1 VERHVVIGTA
11 GHVDHGKTALVKA
24 LTGVDTDRWEEEKR
38 RGITIDLGFAPLDLG
53 GGLQASV
60 VDVPGHEDFVR
71 NMVAGAT
78 GVDVALLVVAADEG
92 VMPQTVEHT
101 AILDLL
107 DVRAGAVAI
116 TKADLAEPEWL
127 ELVTADVTERLARS
141 PIHWEPPVAVSAVT
155 GAGLDRLR
163 AAMLRAAREARERA
177 ADDLFRLPVDRV
189 FSLAG
194 AGTVVT
200 GTTWSG
206 TVAVGQEVTVH
217 PGPVR
222 ARVRSVEV
230 HGHAEER
237 ARPGRR
243 TALALVGLDR
253 AAARR
258 GSVVVS
264 DPSWRPTAELDV
276 LVTLLAGQRP
286 LTQRSRVRL
295 HLGTAD
301 VLARVVPAGE
311 RIDPGTEAQAA
322 RLRLEEPILAR
333 WGDRAVLRAASPATT
348 IGGCRV
354 VDPFPAPRPRRPGHL
369 ADRAGPDPVQRVR
382 AFVAVE
388 GPRGLAV
395 GDLTVRLGLPP
406 GDVARVVKEAAGG
419 GVVQAGDRLVLQ
431 AAAEQAR
438 TLVLERL
445 AAHHRIHPML
455 PGLPLEAFRQLIG
468 EPGLAARLLEALTSE
483 GVLVQEGGAV
493 RLSGHRPAIPPELLG
508 GAAALRADIG
518 AAGPEGRSTAE
529 LAGRHS
535 GIPAAEIAE
544 FLVREG
550 TAIRMGK
557 DRYYDWERL
566 ESAVRSVLLEVRKRG
581 EVTPSEIRVALGL
594 TRKHLIPI
602 LEWMDAQ
609 GLTVRVGDARRL
621 GPAAHQP
628 RWEALDGLPK
638 QS

>member
-1 VERHVVIGTA
+1 MERHVVIGTA

-38 RGITIDLGFAPLDLG
+38 RGITIDLGFAPFDLG
-53 GGLQASV
+53 EGLRASV

-107 DVRAGAVAI
+107 DIRAGAVAI
-116 TKADLAEPEWL
+116 TKADLVERDWL
-127 ELVTADVTERLARS
+127 ELVTADVRERLAGS
-141 PIHWEPPVAVSAVT
+141 PIRWEPPVAVSSIT
-155 GAGLDRLR
+155 GAGLDPLREVLRR
-163 AAMLRAAREARERA
+163 AALHARERA

-206 TVAVGQEVTVH
+206 TVAVGQEVVVH
-217 PGPVR
+217 PGPVH

-237 ARPGRR
+237 ASPGRR

-264 DPSWRPTAELDV
+264 DPWWRPTTELDV
-276 LVTLLAGQRP
+276 LVTLLAGTRP
-286 LTQRSRVRL
+286 LTQRSSVRL
-295 HLGTAD
+295 HLGTAE

-311 RIDPGTEAQAA
+311 RIEPGVEAQAA
-322 RLRLEEPILAR
+322 RLRLEEPVLAR
-333 WGDRAVLRAASPATT
+333 WGDRAVLRSVSPVTT
-348 IGGCRV
+348 VGGCRV
-354 VDPFPAPRPRRPGHL
+354 VDPFPAPRPRRPGPL
-369 ADRAGPDPVQRVR
+369 ADRAGEDPVQRVR
-382 AFVAVE
+382 AFVAAE
-388 GPRGLAV
+388 GPRGLRV
-395 GDLTVRLGLPP
+395 SDLAVRLGLAPRDVP
-406 GDVARVVKEAAGG
+406 RTVTQALGDGI
-419 GVVQAGDRLVLQ
+419 VQAGDRLVPQ
-431 AAAEQAR
+431 AAAVQAR
-438 TLVLERL
+438 ELVLDRL
-445 AAHHRIHPML
+445 GAFHRGHPLL
-455 PGLPLEAFRQLIG
+455 PGLPLEAFRQLVG
-468 EPGLAARLLEALTSE
+468 EPGLAAQVLEALSSE
-483 GVLVQEGGAV
+483 GAVAQDGGAV
-493 RLSGHRPAIPPELLG
+493 RLTAHKAAIPAQFLG
-508 GAAALRADIG
+508 PADALRG
-518 AAGPEGRSTAE
+518 ELEVAGSEGRSAAE
-529 LAGRHS
+529 LAAGHA
-535 GIPAAEIAE
+535 GVPALEIAE
-544 FLVREG
+544 FFVREG
-550 TAIRMGK
+550 TAIRIGK
-557 DRYYDWERL
+557 DRYYDRGKL
-566 ESAVRSVLLEVRKRG
+566 ESAARSVLAEVKKQG
-581 EVTPSEIRVALGL
+581 EVMPGQVRTALGL
-594 TRKHLIPI
+594 TRKYLIPL

-628 RWEALDGLPK
+628 HWGTLDGPAGE
-638 QS
+638 S

>member
-1 VERHVVIGTA
+1 
-11 GHVDHGKTALVKA
+11 VDHGKTALVKA

-53 GGLQASV
+53 EGLKASV

-92 VMPQTVEHT
+92 VMPQTVEHS

-127 ELVTADVTERLARS
+127 ELVTADVKERLARS
-141 PIHWEPPVAVSAVT
+141 PIRWEPPVAVSAIT
-155 GAGLDRLR
+155 GSGLDALREALRRAALR
-163 AAMLRAAREARERA
+163 AKERA

-206 TVAVGQEVTVH
+206 TVAVGQEVVVH

-237 ARPGRR
+237 ASPGRR
-243 TALALVGLDR
+243 TALALVGLER

-264 DPSWRPTAELDV
+264 DPSWRPTSELDV
-276 LVTLLAGQRP
+276 LVTLLADTRP

-295 HLGTAD
+295 HLGTAE

-311 RIDPGTEAQAA
+311 RVEPGAEGQVV

-333 WGDRAVLRAASPATT
+333 WGDRAVLRSASPVTT

-354 VDPFPAPRPRRPGHL
+354 VDPFPPPRPRRPGVL
-369 ADRAGPDPVQRVR
+369 TERSGPDPVRRVR
-382 AFVAVE
+382 AFVAAE
-388 GPRGLAV
+388 GPWGLALGDLAVRVGLAPGEIPGVLARAV
-395 GDLTVRLGLPP
+395 GD
-406 GDVARVVKEAAGG
+406 
-419 GVVQAGDRLVLQ
+419 GVVQAGDRLVPQ

-438 TLVLERL
+438 ALVLDRL
-445 AAHHRIHPML
+445 AAYHHDHPLL

-468 EPGLAARLLEALTSE
+468 EPGLAARTLEALTSE
-483 GVLVQEGGAV
+483 GVVVQEGGAV
-493 RLSGHRPAIPPELLG
+493 RLAHYRPAIPTELSD
-508 GAAALRADIG
+508 GAAALRGDLA

-529 LAGRHS
+529 LAARHA
-535 GIPAAEIAE
+535 GIPVTDVAE

-550 TAIRMGK
+550 TAIRIGK
-557 DRYYDWERL
+557 DRYYDRERL
-566 ESAVRSVLLEVRKRG
+566 ESAARSVLIELKTRG
-581 EVTPSEIRVALGL
+581 QVTPSEVRVILGL
-594 TRKHLIPI
+594 TRKHIIPI
-602 LEWMDAQ
+602 LEWMDTQ
-609 GLTVRVGDARRL
+609 GLTVRVGDGRRL
-621 GPAAHQP
+621 GPAAHRQ
-628 RWEALDGLPK
+628 W
-638 QS
+638 

>member
-53 GGLQASV
+53 EGLKASV

-127 ELVTADVTERLARS
+127 ELVTTDVKERLARS
-141 PIHWEPPVAVSAVT
+141 PIHWEAPVPVSAVT
-155 GAGLDRLR
+155 GSGLDALR
-163 AAMLRAAREARERA
+163 ETLRHAAVQARERA
-177 ADDLFRLPVDRV
+177 ADDVFRLPVDRV

-206 TVAVGQEVTVH
+206 TVAVGQEVVVY

-230 HGHAEER
+230 HGHAEPR
-237 ARPGRR
+237 AEPGRR

-264 DPSWRPTAELDV
+264 DPAWRPTAELDA
-276 LVTLLAGQRP
+276 LVTLLPDARP

-295 HLGTAD
+295 HLGTAE

-311 RIDPGTEAQAA
+311 RIEPGAEGQVA

-333 WGDRAVLRAASPATT
+333 WGDRAVLRSASPVTT

-354 VDPFPAPRPRRPGHL
+354 VDPFPAPRPRRPGSL
-369 ADRAGPDPVQRVR
+369 AERADPDPVRRVR
-382 AFVAVE
+382 AFVAAE
-388 GPRGLAV
+388 GLRGLAI
-395 GDLTVRLGLPP
+395 GDLAVRLGVAP
-406 GDVARVVKEAAGG
+406 GEIPGVVARAVGDG
-419 GVVQAGDRLVLQ
+419 LVQAGSRLVPQ

-438 TLVLERL
+438 ALVLDRL
-445 AAHHRIHPML
+445 ASYHRDHPML
-455 PGLPLEAFRQLIG
+455 QGLPLEAFRQLVG
-468 EPGLAARLLEALTSE
+468 ELALAARVLEALCSE
-483 GVLVQEGGAV
+483 GVVLQDGGGV
-493 RLSGHRPAIPPELLG
+493 RLAGHRPAIPPELSG
-508 GAAALRADIG
+508 GAAALRADLA
-518 AAGPEGRSTAE
+518 AAGPAGRSTAE
-529 LAGRHS
+529 LAARHP
-535 GIPAAEIAE
+535 GIPAPDVAE

-550 TAIRMGK
+550 TAIRIGK
-557 DRYYDWERL
+557 DRYYDRTAL
-566 ESAVRSVLLEVRKRG
+566 ESAARSVLVELKTRG
-581 EVTPSEIRVALGL
+581 QVTPSEVRVILGL
-594 TRKHLIPI
+594 TRKHIIPI

-609 GLTVRVGDARRL
+609 GLTVRVGDARRP
-621 GPAAHQP
+621 GAAAHQQ
-628 RWEALDGLPK
+628 RWETLDGFTS